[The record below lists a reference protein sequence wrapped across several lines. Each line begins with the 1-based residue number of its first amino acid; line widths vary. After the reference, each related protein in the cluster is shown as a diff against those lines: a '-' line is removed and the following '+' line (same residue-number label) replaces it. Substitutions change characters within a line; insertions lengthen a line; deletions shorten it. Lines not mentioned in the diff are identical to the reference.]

1 MARASSLQQFTKKFR
16 VMLASGFP
24 LVEALEVAAEDSDR
38 RWTGAVRQVAKD
50 ISRGMSLSRA
60 LGRWPDDFP
69 GYYVGSIASAEV
81 SGQLVRT
88 LDFLELWLDREAELR
103 AKLQKAMFYPCTVL
117 LFSLVMV
124 LVLFNSV
131 VPKLMTSFSSSL
143 YEQALPTKIL
153 MGMTTVLSHPVFY
166 LFLGLVVIE
175 SILIWRDRLKREKL
189 LGWIYATPL
198 VGGVLGNIAA
208 LRYVSALTLLLDS
221 GGSMLP
227 SLKAAANSSGSPLLV
242 RDAERVMKGITDGD
256 SLSELWSSFASLYPS
271 IIVQMAIVGETSSSF
286 SDALGRTLPYLE
298 MDSHQRLER
307 FTEIVEPVLISGVAL
322 FIGFVAV
329 SVVLPISQMTAHL

>member
-1 MARASSLQQFTKKFR
+1 
-16 VMLASGFP
+16 MLASGFP
-24 LVEALEVAAEDSDR
+24 LVDALAVAGEDSDR
-38 RWTGAVRQVAKD
+38 RWTGALRQVAKD

-103 AKLQKAMFYPCTVL
+103 AKVQKAMFYPCTVL
-117 LFSLVMV
+117 LFSMFMV
-124 LVLFNSV
+124 LVLFNTV
-131 VPKLMTSFSSSL
+131 VPRLMTSFSSDL

-153 MGMTTVLSHPVFY
+153 MTMTAVLSHPLFY
-166 LFLGLVVIE
+166 LVVALIVIE
-175 SILIWRDRLKREKL
+175 SILIWRDRVKREKFW
-189 LGWIYATPL
+189 GWIYATPF

-227 SLKAAANSSGSPLLV
+227 SLRAAASSSGSPLLV
-242 RDAERVMKGITDGD
+242 RDAERVMQGITDGD
-256 SLSELWSSFASLYPS
+256 SLSELWASLPSLYPS

-298 MDSHQRLER
+298 MESHQRLER
-307 FTEIVEPVLISGVAL
+307 FTEIIEPVLISGVAL